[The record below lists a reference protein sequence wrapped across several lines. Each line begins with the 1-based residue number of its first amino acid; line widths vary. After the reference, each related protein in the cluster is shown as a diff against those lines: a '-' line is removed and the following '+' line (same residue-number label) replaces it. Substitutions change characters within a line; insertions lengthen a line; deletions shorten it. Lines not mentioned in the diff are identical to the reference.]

1 VLAWV
6 GGVVVF
12 GGFGWRLWGWFWRC
26 RFGWLRV
33 MGWFDW
39 LALYVGALPQAPF
52 FFSSFLNGEVGWRL
66 WGRLIG

>member
-1 VLAWV
+1 MLAWV

-52 FFSSFLNGEVGWRL
+52 FLELVGQGNLVGGCEVA
-66 WGRLIG
+66 